1 MQNKRGKRF
10 ILSVAVMQIVL
21 IVMMSFAF
29 TFILSAELVQ
39 SVEDPKINVGRPP
52 IKEQT
57 VKVDFVSKDGTKVT
71 STPTATKSAQYV
83 NMPKGAYDY
92 NVQFSDGSTL
102 SRADIKMINPPGAD
116 GTGGSIVTSQGTT
129 RPISPEEYKSFQ
141 SQVNAQG
148 GALQGQKQYTVL
160 GQSLYGGWAHLAQG
174 VMWAVFAAGAIQL
187 IGNLA
192 GLEKGTTNSL
202 TIAAV
207 GGIMA
212 GKTVAAFGPGGFS
225 STQGSTFWSQ
235 GFGKFLSSGWGQ
247 FTVGLAVAAAIFI
260 LTYSKEKKQ
269 MVRFECLPWE
279 PPLGGAAC
287 EECNKDPFRPCSE
300 YRCKSLGQACQLLNA
315 GTGREQCAWV
325 SKNDVSSPTITPW
338 NEPLQPKE
346 AKYVPDT
353 SVRPPALGSK
363 IIMGGSGCLPAFT
376 ALQFGFITNEPAQ
389 CKVDYNHTQKFDDMQ
404 FYVGGDN
411 YYRYNHTQSMR
422 LPGPDSADSSI
433 RPLLNNDGSFS
444 LYTRCRDAN
453 GNENVDEYSFSFC
466 VEQGPDTTPPRI
478 EKTSITSGSPVQY
491 NVDQVPIE
499 IYTNEPAECKWSTQS
514 KPFADMENTLRCATA
529 TYQVNADLLY
539 TCAGNLTGIKNKEE
553 NIFYF
558 RCKDQPG
565 KAENERNVMVQSHE
579 LKLLGSQQLTIDSVK
594 PNGTISGSTSTVKT
608 LLEIETSNGAEEG
621 KSVCSFSPTG
631 TLNSYVTMFET
642 NNYLHKQELN
652 LVNGTYTYY
661 FRCVDAGGNAASANT
676 TFSIAIDKSAPQ
688 VTRVYRDQALK
699 VVTDEDAE
707 CRYSLTT
714 CNFNIAD
721 GIRMEYMN
729 IESKNKHFA
738 DWKPGFTYYIKC
750 SDAYGNEPGPAECN
764 LIARP
769 TSFEKEL

>member
-1 MQNKRGKRF
+1 MYKKEGSSYLKGIALSQIFLLLGMLFSIGIISSEIKITSGNPLTSPSGSSSQSLKVGELISDGDGFKFKSSPQGKIWANAEGEVYSSTEGEYLGNLDKKGRLF
-10 ILSVAVMQIVL
+10 TPGNELTSSVSNYPGYDGVSDPLTKGNILVNSPIAGH
-21 IVMMSFAF
+21 
-29 TFILSAELVQ
+29 LVQ
-39 SVEDPKINVGRPP
+39 GLLW
-52 IKEQT
+52 
-57 VKVDFVSKDGTKVT
+57 
-71 STPTATKSAQYV
+71 ST
-83 NMPKGAYDY
+83 
-92 NVQFSDGSTL
+92 
-102 SRADIKMINPPGAD
+102 I
-116 GTGGSIVTSQGTT
+116 
-129 RPISPEEYKSFQ
+129 
-141 SQVNAQG
+141 
-148 GALQGQKQYTVL
+148 
-160 GQSLYGGWAHLAQG
+160 
-174 VMWAVFAAGAIQL
+174 AVGAIQI
-187 IGNLA
+187 IGGLA
-192 GLEKGTTNSL
+192 GFDKELSNALS
-202 TIAAV
+202 ISVFA
-207 GGIMA
+207 GIM
-212 GKTVAAFGPGGFS
+212 G
-225 STQGSTFWSQ
+225 
-235 GFGKFLSSGWGQ
+235 GQ
-247 FTVGLAVAAAIFI
+247 FVKGLVVKQAAGQQTATTLGGKLTAGQAGFASGLLIAAAIFI

-491 NVDQVPIE
+491 NVDKVPIE

-729 IESKNKHFA
+729 IERI
-738 DWKPGFTYYIKC
+738 P
-750 SDAYGNEPGPAECN
+750 
-764 LIARP
+764 
-769 TSFEKEL
+769 